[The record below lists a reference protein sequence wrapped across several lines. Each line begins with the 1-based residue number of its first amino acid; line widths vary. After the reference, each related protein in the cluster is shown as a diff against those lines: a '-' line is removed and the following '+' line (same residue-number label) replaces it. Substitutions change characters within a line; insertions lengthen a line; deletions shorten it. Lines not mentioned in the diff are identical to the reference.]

1 MKLMVLFPG
10 WGTSRSLY
18 EGLKLEGYELL
29 IVDSFDKESLVQEI
43 VRRNPSE
50 INFLGWSMGTMMAL
64 RYLNDFRVNKLILL
78 APTLYFLKNQPKIVV
93 KKMIRDIERN
103 KLRTLINFSR
113 LNFYNKS
120 FYEDYLEKYRKE
132 LKELDSNY
140 LKEGLRLLL
149 EEDLRDMNIIE
160 GVRPLVV
167 VTKEDEIIT
176 NSSSKQVLEFFK
188 DYDFYI
194 LEGVGHNMIYE
205 AEKEVNELIRRYLVD

>member
-29 IVDSFDKESLVQEI
+29 IVDSFNKESLVQEI

-205 AEKEVNELIRRYLVD
+205 AEEEVNELIRRYLVD